1 MVRQFLLFL
10 IGIYQKAISPTIPAR
25 CRYYPTCSAYARTA
39 LLTHRLPVALGLIG
53 KRLASCQPF
62 GGSGV
67 DFVPVPMYRYCYK
80 PATLSHSYV
89 FVLPYGYQHCLNGLL
104 KL

>member
-1 MVRQFLLFL
+1 MVRQFLLLL
-10 IGIYQKAISPTIPAR
+10 IKIYQKIISPAIPAR
-25 CRYYPTCSAYARTA
+25 CRYYPTCSHYARTA

-67 DFVPVPMYRYCYK
+67 DFVPVPMYRYCYT
-80 PATLSHSYV
+80 PASVAYSYV
-89 FVLPYGYQHCLNGLL
+89 FVLPYAYQHWLNRML
-104 KL
+104 KM